1 MDKVGDLLELKNI
14 CKRFGKIQ
22 ALKNV
27 NLNIK
32 KGDVVGIIGDNG
44 AGKTTLMKIIAGA
57 YLPDEGEMYFR
68 NERVSFTHP
77 KQAQEKGIG
86 IMYQELALANI
97 LSVTKNVFMGKELR
111 KFFVFVDD
119 KKMKNIAEETLRKLK
134 TTIQSVNQPLSELS
148 GGQQHSVATARLL
161 VGGSSE
167 LILMD
172 EPTAGLGVVES
183 EKIINLIFEMKERG
197 ITIILISHNLEHI
210 FTVSD
215 RIAILLSGGVAG
227 QLEREKFNRKKVVD
241 MMMGVV

>member
-1 MDKVGDLLELKNI
+1 MDKVRNLLEIKNI
-14 CKRFGKIQ
+14 CKNFGKIQ

-32 KGDVVGIIGDNG
+32 KCDVVGIVGDNG

-57 YLPDEGEMYFR
+57 YIPDEGEIYI
-68 NERVSFTHP
+68 NGERVSFTHP

-86 IMYQELALANI
+86 IIYQELALANI
-97 LSVTKNVFMGKELR
+97 LSVTNNVFMGKELK

-119 KKMKNIAEETLRKLK
+119 KRMKNITKETLRKMK
-134 TTIQSVNQPLSELS
+134 TTIKSVEQPVSELS

-161 VGGSSE
+161 VSKPPE

-172 EPTAGLGVVES
+172 EPTAGLGVVEA
-183 EKIINLIFEMKERG
+183 EKIINLIFEMKEKG

-210 FTVSD
+210 FRVSD
-215 RIAILLSGGVAG
+215 RIIILLGGSVVG
-227 QLEREKFNRKKVVD
+227 QLERIKFDRKKVVD
-241 MMMGVV
+241 MMMGVE